1 VIPGAA
7 GGMNDDAFDDGGDGD
22 ATAANEQANRAIIAS
37 LVANFIIICA
47 AIELTTI
54 VEKRSKRPNF
64 MDDALLAYFCIESR
78 RSPKIN
84 PLKSDK

>member
-54 VEKRSKRPNF
+54 VEKRSKRQTLW
-64 MDDALLAYFCIESR
+64 MTLYLLTFVLR
-78 RSPKIN
+78 VVGR
-84 PLKSDK
+84 LK